1 IRQAI
6 QHLHSHLLGEPLP
19 LDDPEI
25 DRTFQLFQAIWSD
38 RENVSDSVSCSLNNR
53 WQDPYYTKRAWAM
66 VVLYLLGD
74 ARFL

>member
-1 IRQAI
+1 M
-6 QHLHSHLLGEPLP
+6 P

-25 DRTFQLFQAIWSD
+25 DRTFQLFQAIWGD
-38 RENVSDSVSCSLNNR
+38 RENVSDSLSCSLNNR

-74 ARFL
+74 ARFLYE